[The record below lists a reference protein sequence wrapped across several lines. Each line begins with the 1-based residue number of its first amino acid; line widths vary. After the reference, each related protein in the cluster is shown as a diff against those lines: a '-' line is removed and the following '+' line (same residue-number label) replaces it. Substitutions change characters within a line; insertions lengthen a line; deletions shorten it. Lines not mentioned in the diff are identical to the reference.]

1 MKMAAY
7 QYHATSNDGGQVKG
21 VLEAGSEAEAVSQLS
36 KQGLWATSVQEQA
49 VGGRGGKRGGFGRKK
64 ISKKVVESFTRSLS
78 DLLQAGVPLSKALR
92 IICRETSH
100 PVAKK
105 QLEQIVDHVTD
116 GSSLAE
122 SLARYPKS
130 FPMIYIAMVQAGE
143 TGGFL
148 DVVLGQIADMR
159 SRERDLV
166 SRIQS
171 ALIYPVVLSFVAA
184 GVMIFL
190 LTYFI
195 PKFSLIF
202 ADFGSDLPLLTKVIV
217 GLSDGLLQ
225 YGAYVLIV
233 LAVVLTLLKRFG
245 STEQGRRTF
254 ERLVLKLPGFGTVVA
269 RFALIRF
276 TSLLGTLL
284 KTGVPL
290 VTALNVAKSSIGNQV
305 LTDTVDRAVD
315 DVKQGAS
322 LSSSFGQSPVLF
334 PKSVIEMIAVSEES
348 GQLDQALL
356 RIAESHEKDLDIKL
370 RTLVSLFEPAMLFVL
385 AALVGTIVIG
395 MLLPVF
401 ELQDLIQ

>member
-1 MKMAAY
+1 MTAYAY
-7 QYHATSNDGGQVKG
+7 QATSDNGGTVSG
-21 VLEAGSEAEAVSQLS
+21 VLEAASEAEAVAQLS
-36 KQGLWATSVQEQA
+36 EQGLWPTEISAKAEA
-49 VGGRGGKRGGFGRKK
+49 GGLRVGRSGGSMRM
-64 ISKKVVESFTRSLS
+64 SKKAVEAFTRELS
-78 DLLQAGVPLSKALR
+78 DLLQAGVPLSKALH
-92 IICRETSH
+92 IICRETSNH
-100 PVAKK
+100 AAKNMLQK
-105 QLEQIVDHVTD
+105 IFDDVSD
-116 GSSLAE
+116 GTSLAE
-122 SLARYPKS
+122 ALSRYPKS
-130 FPMIYIAMVQAGE
+130 FSMVYVAMVQAGE

-171 ALIYPVVLSFVAA
+171 ALIYPAVLMLVAG

-202 ADFGSDLPLLTKVIV
+202 TDMGGDLPLLTRVIV
-217 GLSDGLLQ
+217 GLSSGMLS
-225 YGAYVLIV
+225 YGPYVLVAAAIG
-233 LAVVLTLLKRFG
+233 LAVLHRFRA
-245 STEQGRRTF
+245 TQQGRRAF
-254 ERLVLKLPGFGTVVA
+254 EVLYLKLPGLGVVIA

-284 KTGVPL
+284 GTGVPL
-290 VTALNVAKSSIGNQV
+290 ITALNVAKSAIGNQV
-305 LTDTVDRAVD
+305 LTDTVDKAVD
-315 DVKQGAS
+315 DVKQGSA
-322 LSSSFGQSPVLF
+322 LSSSFSQSGVLF
-334 PKSVIEMIAVSEES
+334 PKSVIEMIAVAEES
-348 GQLDQALL
+348 GRLDRELV
-356 RIAESHEKDLDIKL
+356 RIAASYEKDLDIKL